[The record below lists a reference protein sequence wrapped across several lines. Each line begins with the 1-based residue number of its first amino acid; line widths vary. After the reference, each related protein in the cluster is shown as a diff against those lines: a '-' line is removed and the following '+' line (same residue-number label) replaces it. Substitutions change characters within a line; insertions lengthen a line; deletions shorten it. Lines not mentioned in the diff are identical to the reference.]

1 MFKNRKE
8 KEFIIKKMKTK
19 VDVFYHKD
27 VWKPQMIIFNFW
39 KEEKLMNLLYLPA
52 VLSVPSHSGT
62 ALQLVKFV
70 HI

>member
-27 VWKPQMIIFNFW
+27 VWKPQMIIFNF
-39 KEEKLMNLLYLPA
+39 
-52 VLSVPSHSGT
+52 
-62 ALQLVKFV
+62 
-70 HI
+70 